1 MRSWPLENP
10 AGGPP
15 LLDDTVAFCASFVRR
30 SVKRDLNAEDREDL
44 LQELAVACW
53 RAARTFDPA
62 KAKFTSYATGVLS
75 HTAVTWERRTFKR
88 TRWVFK
94 THVYERELPT
104 FVELGEQHG
113 AVAAPGMDP
122 AERGDPADERLVPGG
137 DIPDAAY
144 DPPGGARSGRRVRR
158 PPADPAKGD
167 DREADK

>member
-15 LLDDTVAFCASFVRR
+15 LLDDAVAFCSSYIRR
-30 SVKRDLNAEDREDL
+30 SVKRDLSEADREDL
-44 LQELAVACW
+44 LQELLLACW
-53 RAARTFDPA
+53 RAASTFDPA
-62 KAKFTSYATGVLS
+62 RARFTSYATGVLS
-75 HTAVTWERRTFKR
+75 HTAVTWERRTYKR

-122 AERGDPADERLVPGG
+122 AERRDPADERLVPGG

-144 DPPGGARSGRRVRR
+144 QPPGGARARRGARR
-158 PPADPAKGD
+158 PPVDETPRD
-167 DREADK
+167 DRETSQ